1 MRTFIAVFAT
11 EVKETNTLVIHA
23 IPNKN
28 FANKEEAAQHY
39 HMMPW
44 GSISDYRKAK
54 QTMNIVFNDLTK

>member
-1 MRTFIAVFAT
+1 MRNFIPVFAT
-11 EVKETNTLVIHA
+11 EIKATNTLLIHA
-23 IPNKN
+23 IPHKH